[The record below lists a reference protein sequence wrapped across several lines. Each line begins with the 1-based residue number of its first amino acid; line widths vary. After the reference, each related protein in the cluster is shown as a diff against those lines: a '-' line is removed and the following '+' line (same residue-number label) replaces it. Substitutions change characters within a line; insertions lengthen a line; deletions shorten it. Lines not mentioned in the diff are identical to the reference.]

1 MLKLDKEAIKE
12 CATKN
17 VIIVM
22 YDKKRP
28 THKRVRVHSSKCR
41 NLVNEGIVVAAPLET
56 RHYWRYDLN
65 ENLTPKYND
74 DIQIQYVSKCCVNK
88 IDKKYLEKH
97 GLKLFS
103 KKYIANAS

>member
-1 MLKLDKEAIKE
+1 M
-12 CATKN
+12 
-17 VIIVM
+17 
-22 YDKKRP
+22 
-28 THKRVRVHSSKCR
+28 
-41 NLVNEGIVVAAPLET
+41 EGIVVAAPLET

-103 KKYIANAS
+103 KKIYSKCKLDFRIYICSIRVT